1 MGYMMDAPPSVGPMI
16 KILRDMGQYRYDP
29 ADVFR
34 DFIDYAV
41 ACLLVHGDKEV
52 AERLKRK
59 YGAEYSQLNGLLVAW
74 IGILD
79 REVADDGRSWFDA
92 LGTVYEYL
100 ASTHKKGWLGQFFT
114 PSELCDLC
122 TRIASDPENKP
133 VGKRINDPAVGSG
146 RMLLSYLA
154 HNPGNYLYGEDIDP
168 ICAKMCA
175 LNLAFHGGQGQ
186 VSCMDS
192 LALDDFRFGFQVN
205 PYHAAGRYAAAG
217 PPIPHLLPIGKE
229 QSVTWQRGRQLME
242 EFKAGKVPAPAPKPT
257 PPKPAKP
264 QPMVSQLSLF

>member
-1 MGYMMDAPPSVGPMI
+1 MI
-16 KILRDMGQYRYDP
+16 SIFRDMGQYKYDP

-34 DFIDYAV
+34 DFIDYSV
-41 ACLLVHGDKEV
+41 ACLLVDGDQAV
-52 AERLKRK
+52 AERLHRQ
-59 YGAEYSQLNGLLVAW
+59 YGKDYEKLPDLFQAWVFILN
-74 IGILD
+74 
-79 REVADDGRSWFDA
+79 REIHEDGMALWFDA

-114 PSELCDLC
+114 PAELCDLC

-154 HNPGNYLYGEDIDP
+154 HFPGNYLYGEDIDP

-192 LALDDFRFGFQVN
+192 LALDDFRFGYQVN
-205 PYHAAGRYAAAG
+205 PYHATGG
-217 PPIPHLLPIGKE
+217 PPVPHLLPIGKE

-242 EFKAGKVPAPAPKPT
+242 EVKAGKVP
-257 PPKPAKP
+257 KPALLPVPERVKP
-264 QPMVSQLSLF
+264 VPQVSQLSLF